1 MKIYTIIGGV
11 NGAGKSSLTGVLANR
26 MNDLGVVVDVDKIT
40 KELGKGAAD
49 GAKAAIKIIDDCLQK
64 GINFTQE
71 TTLSGFRTLNTI
83 KTARNSGYY
92 IRLFYVGLDNME
104 ESLARIKNRVEKGG
118 HDIPYEDVT
127 RRFNGR
133 CESLR
138 RILPFCNE
146 AVLFDNNNG
155 FIQAAEYRNGKI
167 ITVEEN
173 PPKWLSQLQ
182 EIMPEI

>member
-11 NGAGKSSLTGVLANR
+11 NGAGKSSLTGVLINR

-40 KELGKGAAD
+40 KELSVGAAD
-49 GAKAAIKIIDDCLQK
+49 GAKAAIKIIDDCLEK
-64 GINFTQE
+64 GVNFTQE

-83 KTARNSGYY
+83 KAARDSGYY
-92 IRLFYVGLDNME
+92 IRLFYVGLDTLE

-118 HDIPYEDVT
+118 HDIPCEDVA
-127 RRFNGR
+127 RRFDGR
-133 CESLR
+133 WESLR
-138 RILPFCNE
+138 RVLPFCNE

-167 ITVEEN
+167 ITIEEN
-173 PPKWLSQLQ
+173 PPSWLSQLQ
-182 EIMPEI
+182 EHISEI